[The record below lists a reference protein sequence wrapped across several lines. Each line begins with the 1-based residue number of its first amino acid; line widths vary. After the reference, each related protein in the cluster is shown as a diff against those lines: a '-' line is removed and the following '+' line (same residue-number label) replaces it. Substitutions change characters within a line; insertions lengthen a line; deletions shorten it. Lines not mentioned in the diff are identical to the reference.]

1 MPEAEPQ
8 KPGSSTKDTEAQEL
22 GLLAKLVLAAL
33 VVLALAGLLLNGIT
47 VPVIERL
54 WHDLIQRGDA
64 PMRFRFILQ
73 PVMAAIVAIRHGLI
87 DVRAGRTPYFRKALG
102 VARLREGLN
111 ATARIILLGIVMDAM
126 YQIIVLGRFYPGEA
140 VIIALL
146 LAYVPYLL
154 IRGPAA
160 RIARR
165 LHAVSPPRIS

>member
-1 MPEAEPQ
+1 MA
-8 KPGSSTKDTEAQEL
+8 DTETQEL

-33 VVLALAGLLLNGIT
+33 IVLALAGLLLHGIT
-47 VPVIERL
+47 VDVIQRL
-54 WHDLIQRGDA
+54 WHDLIQRPDA
-64 PMRFRFILQ
+64 PMRFRFVLQ
-73 PVMAAIVAIRHGLI
+73 PVMAAIVAIRDGLK
-87 DVRAGRTPYFRKALG
+87 DVRGGRQPYFWRAFG

-126 YQIIVLGRFYPGEA
+126 YQIIVLRRFYPGEA

-146 LAYVPYLL
+146 LAFVPYLL

-165 LHAVSPPRIS
+165 LPASHFVI